1 MNLLP
6 TIAGFYE
13 NNPQAQREEAIRS
26 TSLAAMTL
34 MLAAS
39 DMGYATCPMIGFD
52 PAKVSE
58 IVGLDE
64 EHIPVMLVVLG
75 KETGTM
81 RPRAFRF
88 PLDRFVKLESMNGK
102 GLE

>member
-1 MNLLP
+1 
-6 TIAGFYE
+6 
-13 NNPQAQREEAIRS
+13 
-26 TSLAAMTL
+26 MTL

-64 EHIPVMLVVLG
+64 EHIPVMMVVLG
-75 KETGTM
+75 KEKGTM
-81 RPRAFRF
+81 RPRAHRF
-88 PLDRFVKLESMNGK
+88 PLGRFVKLESMDGK
-102 GLE
+102 GLK